1 MPNYWHLIDDCGLRG
16 LGFKGKNTVK
26 KSNNKKERGLS
37 RGLSRRERQIM
48 DALYRLGKASA
59 ADIRAALANPPSY
72 TAVRTHLTILE
83 ERRHVT
89 HQSDGPRYIYEPVVP
104 REKMARTAI
113 EGVLHTFFDNSVERV
128 VTTLLDRKEAQVS
141 REELDRLARI
151 IEQARQ
157 EGR

>member
-1 MPNYWHLIDDCGLRG
+1 M
-16 LGFKGKNTVK
+16 KKNH
-26 KSNNKKERGLS
+26 NE

-59 ADIRAALANPPSY
+59 ADIRTALVSPPSY

-83 ERRHVT
+83 ERGHVT
-89 HQSDGPRYIYEPVVP
+89 HKSEGPRYIYEPVVP
-104 REKMARTAI
+104 REEMAKTAI

-128 VTTLLDRKEAQVS
+128 VSTLLDRKEAQVS
-141 REELDRLARI
+141 REELDRLAQI